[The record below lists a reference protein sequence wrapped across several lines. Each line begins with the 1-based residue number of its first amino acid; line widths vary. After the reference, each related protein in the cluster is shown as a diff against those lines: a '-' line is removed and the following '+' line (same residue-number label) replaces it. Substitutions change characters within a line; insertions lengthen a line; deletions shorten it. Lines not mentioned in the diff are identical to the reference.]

1 MGYTNSSLVSYTAL
15 SPNCSVRTKPITK
28 ITPHHMAGN
37 LTVESCGNIFANPAR
52 KASSNYGIGTD
63 GRIALYVEE
72 KNRAWTSGNADN
84 DQSAVTMEVANC
96 AGAPNWEISD
106 KAWNSLVNLCVDICQ
121 RNGIKA
127 LTWTGGKDGSLTCH
141 YMFQATACPGPYM
154 KGRMAELANTVN
166 ARLGS
171 QPAPAPQPAPTPTPV
186 PKDNEKF
193 IEEVAKYVNK
203 YRAKYNICV
212 ASPIIAQAILESA
225 SGTSELATNA
235 QNYFGLKYRA
245 NRCPTSNGT
254 YKKAAVEQ
262 KADGTY
268 VKIDNTD
275 WFKFPNLEQ
284 CVIGYF
290 DFTNIA
296 NYKNLK
302 GVTDPETYLKNI
314 KADGYATSQ
323 KYVDNLM
330 AVIKKY
336 NLTKYDSAAPQPAP
350 APQPTPQPTN
360 SFVVRVTCATLNVR
374 KGPSTAYAVVRTVS
388 KGEAYTI
395 VEVQNNFGRLKSGVG
410 WICLDYTERV

>member
-1 MGYTNSSLVSYTAL
+1 MGF
-15 SPNCSVRTKPITK
+15 NCNTENKELLDLIEVENCVFTSDAMSCQKK
-28 ITPHHMAGN
+28 
-37 LTVESCGNIFANPAR
+37 TVE
-52 KASSNYGIGTD
+52 TD
-63 GRIALYVEE
+63 GYDALQLGYEDKKEARANRSE
-72 KNRAWTSGNADN
+72 KKR
-84 DQSAVTMEVANC
+84 
-96 AGAPNWEISD
+96 
-106 KAWNSLVNLCVDICQ
+106 
-121 RNGIKA
+121 
-127 LTWTGGKDGSLTCH
+127 
-141 YMFQATACPGPYM
+141 
-154 KGRMAELANTVN
+154 AELANTVN

-314 KADGYATSQ
+314 KADGYASSQ

-388 KGEAYTI
+388 KGSAYTI